1 MVNFVKF
8 NAEIVTLVYV
18 TRGWFSLVIFS
29 SLSAGKAK
37 TSSLFTTFPVVLRN
51 TELKYDEV
59 SFTIRN
65 LTKMSETIRTAK
77 EK

>member
-1 MVNFVKF
+1 MLNFVKF
-8 NAEIVTLVYV
+8 NAEIVTFVYV
-18 TRGWFSLVIFS
+18 TRGWFSLVSS

-65 LTKMSETIRTAK
+65 LTRMSETIRTAK

>member
-8 NAEIVTLVYV
+8 NAEIVTFVYV
-18 TRGWFSLVIFS
+18 TRGWFSLVVSS

-37 TSSLFTTFPVVLRN
+37 TSSLFTAFPVVLRN
-51 TELKYDEV
+51 TELKTHVV